1 MDPAHLRAQ
10 RPVTRQRQPHAQ
22 GEVGHPVMAAPQ
34 EQRVDCPVPVTLV
47 LHPAVPAH
55 TAAQLLQAQPCAHA
69 AAPQVHHGFRY
80 RTITHPPQARQALE
94 VHRRCFMHESTAHHG
109 AAQVVPVHCEFVHPR
124 VLERQAER
132 TALAQRDA
140 PLQQRPRRAAQRLRA
155 QAAAQA
161 VALAMQARAQRVRA
175 GLPGQPGLHRQPA
188 AVQAAVIGMQAGA
201 ALQRAIGRPGP
212 ARAGAQHGVGIAAP
226 DAIGRQWQ
234 HLVAV
239 CGHHHAGQAS
249 GAVDVA
255 VVAQR
260 GFHVGP
266 AAAGGRRA
274 GAMGAPWLC
283 GSGASACRA
292 WARWR
297 ASRAPRASPAAAAA
311 RASCC
316 QCATWR
322 GCTTTRRRRA
332 YTARCGSP
340 QARAA
345 RASSKAHAQRRAGGW
360 AVARVLG
367 T

>member
-1 MDPAHLRAQ
+1 MASDTGRSRIHHRLVKPLRSIAGASCTKVPPTTV
-10 RPVTRQRQPHAQ
+10 RRRSCRFTVNSCTRACLSDRLNALRSPSATRHCSS
-22 GEVGHPVMAAPQ
+22 GPG
-34 EQRVDCPVPVTLV
+34 V
-47 LHPAVPAH
+47 LRSAC
-55 TAAQLLQAQPCAHA
+55 L
-69 AAPQVHHGFRY
+69 
-80 RTITHPPQARQALE
+80 
-94 VHRRCFMHESTAHHG
+94 
-109 AAQVVPVHCEFVHPR
+109 PR
-124 VLERQAER
+124 L
-132 TALAQRDA
+132 
-140 PLQQRPRRAAQRLRA
+140 P
-155 QAAAQA
+155 AQA

-322 GCTTTRRRRA
+322 GCTTTRRRSA
-332 YTARCGSP
+332 CTARCGSP